1 MCDFSKACDA
11 EMFFR
16 NTLNEIKNVKV
27 KAIFSLSP
35 GFYRYKN
42 LTRIYSTDVPIY
54 ILFENEMCL
63 IIDYPFIDELHIQFR
78 KMTSEEI
85 SACHY
90 GALTDCF
97 HNVNSHGED
106 IEQIASIA
114 LEYDS
119 INEILVHRFSRD
131 YSKWIDNDV
140 KITAAG
146 KETFDEIK
154 FTMDN
159 GRGFTV
165 CADDAEADGYTLIWA
180 TDAEAIIGELDE

>member
-42 LTRIYSTDVPIY
+42 STRIYSADVPIY

-78 KMTSEEI
+78 KMTSE
-85 SACHY
+85 
-90 GALTDCF
+90 DCF
-97 HNVNSHGED
+97 SGVNSHGEN

-119 INEILVHRFSRD
+119 INAISVHRFSHD
-131 YSKWIDNDV
+131 YSKWIDNDI

-180 TDAEAIIGELDE
+180 TDDEEIFGELDE